1 MKSYKD
7 LEIYTLSLSL
17 FYKTHAVS
25 VKLPKYELYELGS
38 QVRRS
43 SDSVVTNIVEGY
55 GRRRYKFDFIKFL
68 TYSHAGNLE
77 TMCHLE
83 KLVLLYPDLANEIIL
98 IKNEYD
104 TLGAKLFSF
113 LRYVENNWNKF
124 E

>member
-17 FYKTHAVS
+17 FYKTHAIS
-25 VKLPKYELYELGS
+25 LKLPKHELYELGS
-38 QVRRS
+38 QIRRS
-43 SDSVVTNIVEGY
+43 SDSVVSNIVEGY
-55 GRRRYKFDFIKFL
+55 GRRKYKQDFIKFL
-68 TYSHAGNLE
+68 TYSHASNLE
-77 TMCHLE
+77 TQYHLE
-83 KLVLLYPDLANEIIL
+83 KLQFLYPNISDELIL